1 VIAEQ
6 EHRFDAVAAI
16 GAKPFDHFRR
26 VRAAINEVAD
36 EYEEHFMRWASRQLR
51 MDFRKEL
58 IEKVKAAVN
67 VPDGVRTPAMHAS
80 RTSVSSGRMFEH
92 RAFGSMAFKT
102 GKQVEIGAD
111 YERFAKLFLNL
122 SA

>member
-1 VIAEQ
+1 
-6 EHRFDAVAAI
+6 
-16 GAKPFDHFRR
+16 
-26 VRAAINEVAD
+26 
-36 EYEEHFMRWASRQLR
+36 MRWASRQLR